1 MVVVY
6 ASKGPLA
13 GRQVDIPQ
21 DQVDAATG
29 KGGWAIKIEP
39 GNQLLA
45 DPSAEYD
52 PSWVI
57 PGYSTEDLKP
67 FTKEGKQAAAKE
79 TTKEPE
85 KPTASTKAAA
95 ASTPPS
101 ESSSKTSAAATAS
114 DSNEK
119 AAADEDKAEATK
131 TKASSK

>member
-13 GRQVDIPQ
+13 GRQVDLPE

-29 KGGWAIKIEP
+29 EGGWAIKIEP

-52 PSWVI
+52 ASWVI
-57 PGYSTEDLKP
+57 PGYSATDLKP
-67 FTKEGKQAAAKE
+67 FTKEGKAAAAKAADPA
-79 TTKEPE
+79 KEPE
-85 KPTASTKAAA
+85 KPTAKAAA
-95 ASTPPS
+95 PATPPK
-101 ESSSKTSAAATAS
+101 ESSSKTSDAATAS
-114 DSNEK
+114 DSSESNGATE
-119 AAADEDKAEATK
+119 AAK